1 MEPIHWMII
10 GWVVSL
16 PIAFYAAIK
25 LPTAAEREEKNGKSR

>member
-10 GWVVSL
+10 GWTALL

-25 LPTAAEREEKNGKSR
+25 LPTAAEREEKNGK